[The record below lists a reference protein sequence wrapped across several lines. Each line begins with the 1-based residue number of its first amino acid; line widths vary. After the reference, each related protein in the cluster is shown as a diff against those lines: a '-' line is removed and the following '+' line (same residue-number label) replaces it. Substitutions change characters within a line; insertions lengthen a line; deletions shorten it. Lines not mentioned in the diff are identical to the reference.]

1 LNPTVGQKHLA
12 IPLYL
17 QSVGDVMISTEL
29 IGHFDHGG
37 SEKMGCLRMIAESG
51 TI

>member
-1 LNPTVGQKHLA
+1 LNPTVGQKHSA

-17 QSVGDVMISTEL
+17 QSVGDVMIPTEL